1 MLHKVECVFSAGRPF
16 SLEGGIRESGELGM
30 GGGRDDVGGKGGGV
44 FKMGKSLC
52 IFKRI
57 NSATGE

>member
-1 MLHKVECVFSAGRPF
+1 MFFQPDDL
-16 SLEGGIRESGELGM
+16 SLWRGGIRESGELGM

>member
-1 MLHKVECVFSAGRPF
+1 M
-16 SLEGGIRESGELGM
+16 IRE
-30 GGGRDDVGGKGGGV
+30 GRVVGYLI
-44 FKMGKSLC
+44 MGKSLC